1 MRDLP
6 ELEGFWWVPS
16 DPEQQL
22 AGRITSDNDAAKL
35 ILTIDRPNP
44 SGGIFSNRDHR
55 DYEVLH
61 GRTTDGKLVT
71 LLKCFD
77 LNSSWSS
84 SGIEKRIILA
94 NYLLVGG
101 LVPEEMLEQA
111 FSKLSLKWP
120 ALQRWFFHSGVEVEH
135 DRGNLRSFKVTYKPQ
150 EQIRFSY
157 SEDSEINFVFGTD
170 KLPMGGP
177 LAEGINF
184 KEVVWVEVQKNEPAG
199 LSYYLERLNEL
210 VHFFSICVLEY
221 NHPEKVSLIGAFS
234 IEKLD
239 DGKEMPPLLEVYFSS
254 VQEPESNRLPHPIE
268 VLLPYGSIK
277 DDFSGLLS
285 NWAKAAESLSPA
297 RSLYFSSL
305 YGQTRY
311 VESTFLSLAQAAEV
325 LHRRRYGGT
334 YIDTVD
340 YENRVKPNLIDAIP
354 HELPSDVKTAFS
366 QRLSFFNEISLAKRL
381 KELCRN
387 NKDVLDSFVSDWKGK
402 IRKVVSA
409 RNYYTHYSEA
419 QGTSKPDINELVEAR
434 EFLRM
439 ILELEMLI
447 AAGINIEILH
457 DRAKQCQRYRWRFP
471 IDRGQ

>member
-6 ELEGFWWVPS
+6 ELEGFWWVPN

-35 ILTIDRPNP
+35 ILTIDSPNP

-94 NYLLVGG
+94 NYVLIGG
-101 LVPEEMLEQA
+101 LVPEEILDQA
-111 FSKLSLKWP
+111 FSALSLKWP
-120 ALQRWFFHSGVEVEH
+120 ALQRWFFRSGVEVEH
-135 DRGNLRSFKVTYKPQ
+135 DKQTFRSFNITYKPQ
-150 EQIRFSY
+150 EEIRFPY
-157 SEDSEINFVFGTD
+157 SEDSEINFAFGTD
-170 KLPMGGP
+170 KVPMGGP

-184 KEVVWVEVQKNEPAG
+184 KEVVWVELQKNEPAG
-199 LSYYLERLNEL
+199 LNYYLERLNEL

-221 NHPEKVSLIGAFS
+221 NHPEKVALIGAFS

-239 DGKEMPPLLEVYFSS
+239 DGKEIPPLLDVYFSS
-254 VQEPESNRLPHPIE
+254 VQEAESDRLPHPIE

-277 DDFSGLLS
+277 EHFAGLLG
-285 NWAKAAESLSPA
+285 NWAKVAESLSPA

-311 VESTFLSLAQAAEV
+311 IESTFLSLAQAAEV

-334 YIDTVD
+334 YIDTED
-340 YENRVKPNLIDAIP
+340 YESRVKPNLIDAIP
-354 HELPSDVKTAFS
+354 QELPSDVKSAFT

-387 NKDVLDSFVSDWKGK
+387 NRGVLDSYVNDWKGK

-419 QGTSKPDINELVEAR
+419 QGTRKPDINELVEAR

-447 AAGINIEILH
+447 ATGISIEILH
-457 DRAKQCQRYRWRFP
+457 NRAKECQRYRWRFP